1 MVDWEPLLQRAADF
15 AFIAISF
22 IIKWAVYPVIALML
36 YRLGQT
42 IFEYVNSLWV
52 SGRPNEW
59 VVIMRDG
66 NFKQAGIGLS
76 TFVGPFDQVAI
87 FPSKLTKVE
96 IKTQ

>member
-1 MVDWEPLLQRAADF
+1 MVDWESLLQHILDF

-22 IIKWAVYPVIALML
+22 IIKWAIYPVIALML

-42 IFEYVNSLWV
+42 ILSYANSLWV
-52 SGRPNEW
+52 AGRPNEW

-66 NFKQAGIGLS
+66 NFKKAGIGLS